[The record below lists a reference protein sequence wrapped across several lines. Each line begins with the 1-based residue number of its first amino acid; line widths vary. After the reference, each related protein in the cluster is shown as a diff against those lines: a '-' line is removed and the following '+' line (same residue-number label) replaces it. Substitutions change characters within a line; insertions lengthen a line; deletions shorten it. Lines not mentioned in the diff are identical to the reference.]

1 VRPGASIATLREKG
15 WKRNCQWGTETEG
28 QGTTRE
34 RSVQLLSGFPNSLGL
49 SAVRADC
56 GEMLVGSLLHGLDPH
71 LFQQHLHDVGPVL
84 HLAAEALLQ
93 VAVEHLHTV
102 VGDRLA
108 PRHFSV
114 REVSPV
120 PFFKPPSQE
129 IDLASFSQ
137 LVFE

>member
-1 VRPGASIATLREKG
+1 
-15 WKRNCQWGTETEG
+15 
-28 QGTTRE
+28 
-34 RSVQLLSGFPNSLGL
+34 
-49 SAVRADC
+49 
-56 GEMLVGSLLHGLDPH
+56 MLVGSLLHGLDPH
-71 LFQQHLHDVGPVL
+71 LFQQQLHEIGPVL

-114 REVSPV
+114 CEVSPAI
-120 PFFKPPSQE
+120 FAGPPSQE